1 MSAGTLTLTNN
12 SDLVS
17 GAGTSF
23 STELTA
29 GDFVVATVGGVTYT
43 LPVKSVEGD
52 TEITLISK
60 YPGPTQQGSAWN
72 AVPRATQN
80 QVTAALVV
88 QSTEALRG
96 LNYDKQNWQ
105 AVFSVDGHI
114 TVMLPDGSSF
124 SGPSWLSIANILN
137 TLDVEYLEQL
147 AAQINQDAQQVE
159 TDKNTVVETATQVS
173 TDAQAASAAATGAQ
187 GSASNAAESETNAE
201 GYKELARKYALN
213 PEDDPVT
220 GGEYSAFH
228 YSEKARQSAAEAAS
242 HNPAEALVKSLN
254 LSDLAD
260 RAAAWLNVRPLG
272 ATPLAGAPVN
282 DNDAA
287 TKQWVENLVAGG
299 VVGATMNGVQNYG
312 VGEKTLWDSRAFIPQ
327 WAVPSDG
334 QLLDRSVWPELWAHA
349 QMHSPIDDA
358 EWLSTPSKR
367 GMWSKGDGSTTFR
380 APDLNG
386 VQDGSIK
393 GLYGRGD
400 GGGFYVPGHVF
411 ENGAPDAIGR
421 INMRD
426 LIDSSGGHFLNV
438 GSAAQPGMC
447 YPPYFGTYPGV
458 IGGFSAAPSA
468 TATTSVTVQEFALSR
483 ANAAYG
489 RSTLEVRGNNFAGVW
504 IIRAS
509 GGFIAANTSWSV
521 INEGNSDNA
530 GVWNNGGVIRSTY
543 KINGQEVAA
552 CSMLLTEAIDS
563 QGYRNARAQ
572 FSVSNKQGNE
582 YFFNFNENGIFQSSN
597 GKFVFANDVYSSG
610 AIYSNSSINAGV
622 SGVIRSRAA
631 EANEIYMQAA
641 PAGQTTGL
649 YINYLGGNWY
659 NGRWTLGGIRSS
671 STLLQR
677 VQLNVSDGGGTNASY
692 MFSPNGVA
700 QGAQWQNTS
709 DRRVKSCIETIPNPL
724 EVMRSIRGYSWSYE
738 PYGTQGF
745 GFMADEAEKHFPG
758 AVKTTEDF
766 EVEMP
771 DGSKI
776 GDVKSVDTYGI
787 AAALHHEAILA
798 MMDQIEELKAE
809 IKKLK
814 GE

>member
-105 AVFSVDGHI
+105 AVFSADGNI
-114 TVMLPDGSSF
+114 TVFLPDGSSF
-124 SGPSWLSIANILN
+124 SGPSWKSIAETLS
-137 TLDVEYLEQL
+137 TLDVDYLNQL
-147 AAQINQDAQQVE
+147 ATQINQDAQQVE
-159 TDKNTVVETATQVS
+159 ADKNTIVETASQVS

-187 GSASNAAESETNAE
+187 GSASDASESETNAE
-201 GYKELARKYALN
+201 GYKDLARKYALN

-220 GGEYSAFH
+220 GSEYSAFH
-228 YSEKARQSAAEAAS
+228 YSEKAKKSAAEAAS

-272 ATPLAGAPVN
+272 STPLAGDPVN
-282 DNDAA
+282 PYDA
-287 TKQWVENLVAGG
+287 TTMRWVENYVSGG
-299 VVGATMNGVQNYG
+299 GGTGPTMNGVQNYG
-312 VGEKTLWDSRAFIPQ
+312 VGENIFWQSRAFIPP
-327 WAVPSDG
+327 WAVAQDG
-334 QLLDRSVWPELWAHA
+334 QLLNRADCPELWAHA
-349 QMHSPIDDA
+349 QMHTPISDA
-358 EWLSTPSKR
+358 EWLGDPNKR
-367 GMWSKGDGSTTFR
+367 GFYSTGDGSTTFR
-380 APDLNG
+380 VPDKNGIVKNG
-386 VQDGSIK
+386 VGGAIGDSYSQMYPSSGSGSAEQLMRPN
-393 GLYGRGD
+393 GLPDIVGAFFGRQGDVSANGGVYTTSGSFRAIAGSAVGTVSVNNTTTKPEYKYEFKASNYDPIYGR
-400 GGGFYVPGHVF
+400 Y
-411 ENGAPDAIGR
+411 E
-421 INMRD
+421 
-426 LIDSSGGHFLNV
+426 
-438 GSAAQPGMC
+438 
-447 YPPYFGTYPGV
+447 GV
-458 IGGFSAAPSA
+458 RPNTF
-468 TATTSVTVQEFALSR
+468 F
-483 ANAAYG
+483 
-489 RSTLEVRGNNFAGVW
+489 GVW
-504 IIRAS
+504 LVRAS
-509 GGFIAANTSWSV
+509 GGFTAANTLWSV
-521 INEGNSDNA
+521 INGDDAAPGA
-530 GVWNNGGVIRSTY
+530 GVYVSGGTVRAEYHVAGSRVSSCAMRSLMHDDNVDGVFT
-543 KINGQEVAA
+543 
-552 CSMLLTEAIDS
+552 
-563 QGYRNARAQ
+563 
-572 FSVSNKQGNE
+572 VSNVKTGATTE
-582 YFFNFNENGIFQSSN
+582 WYFNENGSIRSN
-597 GKFVFANDVYSSG
+597 KGEVKFDGLIRSNDNNIVCGPGKAFVIPASEGTDANEMRMYNWGSSG
-610 AIYSNSSINAGV
+610 AIPTGAYVNSIWGK
-622 SGVIRSRAA
+622 
-631 EANEIYMQAA
+631 
-641 PAGQTTGL
+641 
-649 YINYLGGNWY
+649 WY
-659 NGRWTLGGIRSS
+659 NGSYQFGGIRSA
-671 STLLQR
+671 STALQR
-677 VQLNVSDGGGTNASY
+677 VQLNVNDGLGNGSSY
-692 MFSPNGVA
+692 MFNPNGVA
-700 QGAQWQNTS
+700 QAAQWQNTS
-709 DRRVKSCIETIPNPL
+709 DRRVKSCIETIPDPL
-724 EVMRSIRGYSWSYE
+724 AVMRSMRGYSWYYE